1 MANLLQNMLTL
12 QQEHG
17 IPMRMD
23 LSTHTLINYY
33 ASMTNFEDSIEKE
46 RLLRQVVADLE
57 QREQDELEK
66 AKSEN

>member
-12 QQEHG
+12 QNEHG

-23 LSTHTLINYY
+23 LSTHTQINYY
-33 ASMTNFEDSIEKE
+33 DSMKNFENSHEKDQ
-46 RLLRQVVADLE
+46 LLNQVIADLE

>member
-12 QQEHG
+12 QNEHG

-23 LSTHTLINYY
+23 LSTHTKINYY
-33 ASMTNFEDSIEKE
+33 DSMKNIENSHEKE
-46 RLLRQVVADLE
+46 QLLNQVIADLE